1 MLQNSLQK
9 FYQSTPLQKF
19 FGSNAK
25 NTSVLFSKKTTILT
39 KADWKQR
46 RKEKLEH
53 FGRTWLGIE
62 YNSKPF
68 ICKDAIK
75 ALDNLDIHILK
86 GCIENIP
93 PKTGTSKN
101 DSLHRQLNNIIN
113 TPKGSVE
120 LIVSIL
126 GSFWEINATV
136 HLPFV
141 PKLFGKRKKIL
152 KHLELPYLSL
162 KSRIL
167 K

>member
-1 MLQNSLQK
+1 M
-9 FYQSTPLQKF
+9 
-19 FGSNAK
+19 
-25 NTSVLFSKKTTILT
+25 
-39 KADWKQR
+39 
-46 RKEKLEH
+46 
-53 FGRTWLGIE
+53 GIE

-126 GSFWEINATV
+126 GSFWETNATV

-141 PKLFGKRKKIL
+141 PK
-152 KHLELPYLSL
+152 
-162 KSRIL
+162 
-167 K
+167 